1 MSAFADAFPCTIP
14 IGHRRFVAGGE
25 DELGNPVES
34 WAAPVKVL
42 VAGWEP
48 PVSAEPLLAGHDRV
62 VVDVKLYADWLF
74 KPHPRD
80 RVVLNGDVF
89 EVIGYPQDPNNN
101 PLFVPERVTVL
112 LKRIEG

>member
-14 IGHRRFVAGGE
+14 VEHMRFVAGGE

-34 WAAPVKVL
+34 WAAPVQVL

-48 PVSAEPLLAGHDRV
+48 PVSAEPMIAGHDRV
-62 VVDVKLYADWLF
+62 VVDLNLYADWEF
-74 KPHPRD
+74 KPGPRD
-80 RVVLNGDVF
+80 RVILNGSEF
-89 EVIGYPQDPNNN
+89 EVIGYPEDPNNN
-101 PLFVPERVTVL
+101 PLFVPQRVKIL